1 MKEDISKDEYLGSC
15 QVAVLPVPY
24 LNRSKAK
31 SIKKELFPG
40 GAPAGRESDISDLNR
55 IAEPVDRRYDDDN
68 DNDNGNDQDSY
79 YDELLMT
86 RMADDPDL
94 MVNRMRLEEAAAARL
109 PSVGVSRIVLEGLGA
124 FIVVTSLMAFMW
136 GFIRLKSGRSNMPS
150 MSTCYTV
157 DDRRGP
163 LHEVESRSRY
173 FKLQAT
179 TSL

>member
-1 MKEDISKDEYLGSC
+1 MKEDISKDEYLGAC
-15 QVAVLPVPY
+15 QVTVLPVPY
-24 LNRSKAK
+24 LNRSKGK

-40 GAPAGRESDISDLNR
+40 IAPVGRESDISDWNR
-55 IAEPVDRRYDDDN
+55 IAEPVDRRYDDET
-68 DNDNGNDQDSY
+68 DNGSDQDSY

-94 MVNRMRLEEAAAARL
+94 MINRMRLEEAAAARL

-124 FIVVTSLMAFMW
+124 FIVVTSMMAFIW
-136 GFIRLKSGRSNMPS
+136 GFIRLKTGQSNMPS